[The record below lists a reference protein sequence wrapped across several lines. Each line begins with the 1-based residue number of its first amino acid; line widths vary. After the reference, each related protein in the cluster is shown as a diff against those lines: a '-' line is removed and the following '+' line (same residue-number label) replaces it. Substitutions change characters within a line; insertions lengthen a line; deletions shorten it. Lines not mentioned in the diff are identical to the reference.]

1 MATLTGR
8 VTTAVSIGTVIEWY
22 DFFLYGTAAAL
33 VFPQLFFPAADS
45 VVGSL
50 LSFATFATGFAA
62 RPLGGVLFGHLGDRV
77 GRKKVLVVTLIMM
90 GIATVGVGALPTYG
104 QIGIAAPVL
113 LVVLRI
119 IQGLGTGGE
128 WGGAALMTKENGS
141 SRPGFWGAFLSSAVF
156 AGLILGS
163 LAYTALSSVLT
174 DDQLLGWGWR
184 IPFLVSILLVGVGLW
199 IRRELPET
207 AEFEQ
212 VTRVEGQ
219 EKAPVVEA
227 LRRPRNV
234 IAIFLM
240 RVGQNTTFYIVSVFV
255 LSYATATLGM
265 TRSSI
270 LMATVVGAL
279 VACVLCPLYGHL
291 GDRFGFHRV
300 MIVALLV
307 QAAFVFPFF
316 LLVDSRDV
324 TLVVIA
330 VTIGIAGGA
339 AASDAIQPAYFTGMF
354 GTRIRFSAVSIGRE
368 GGTVVGG
375 GFAPLIAAGLLA
387 WQGGQPWAVAGWM
400 LVTSLLGIGGVLL
413 ARPVA
418 AGRSRPVD
426 VPGRAVTTDPAGA

>member
-90 GIATVGVGALPTYG
+90 GIATVGVGVLPTYG

-119 IQGLGTGGE
+119 VQGLGTGGE

-174 DDQLLGWGWR
+174 DDQLFGWGWR

-324 TLVVIA
+324 TLVVVA

-339 AASDAIQPAYFTGMF
+339 AASDAIQPAYFTSMF
-354 GTRIRFSAVSIGRE
+354 GTKIRFSAVSIGRE

-375 GFAPLIAAGLLA
+375 GLAPLIAAGLLA
-387 WQGGQPWAVAGWM
+387 WQGGEPWAVAGWM

-413 ARPVA
+413 ARPHA
-418 AGRSRPVD
+418 AGRSRPID
-426 VPGRAVTTDPAGA
+426 VPGRAATTDSAGA

>member
-8 VTTAVSIGTVIEWY
+8 VTAAVSIGTVIEWY

-77 GRKKVLVVTLIMM
+77 GRKTVLVVTLIMM
-90 GIATVGVGALPTYG
+90 GIATVGVGVLPTYG

-174 DDQLLGWGWR
+174 DDQLFGWGWR

-316 LLVDSRDV
+316 LLLDSRDV
-324 TLVVIA
+324 TLAVIA

-339 AASDAIQPAYFTGMF
+339 AASDAIQPAYFTSMF
-354 GTRIRFSAVSIGRE
+354 GTKIRFSAVSIGRE

-375 GFAPLIAAGLLA
+375 GLAPLIAAGLLA
-387 WQGGQPWAVAGWM
+387 WQGGEPWAVAGWM
-400 LVTSLLGIGGVLL
+400 VVTSLLGIGGVLL
-413 ARPVA
+413 ARPLA
-418 AGRSRPVD
+418 TGRSRPID
-426 VPGRAVTTDPAGA
+426 VPGRAATTDPAGA

>member
-90 GIATVGVGALPTYG
+90 GIATVGVGVLPTYG

-339 AASDAIQPAYFTGMF
+339 AASDAIQPAYFTSMF
-354 GTRIRFSAVSIGRE
+354 GTKIRFSAVSIGRE

-375 GFAPLIAAGLLA
+375 GLAPLIAAGLLA
-387 WQGGQPWAVAGWM
+387 WQGGEPWAVAGWM

-413 ARPVA
+413 ARPLA
-418 AGRSRPVD
+418 ADPSRSVD
-426 VPGRAVTTDPAGA
+426 VPGRPATTDPAGA